1 MNRSIGSGH
10 GPAAAERRPDQLA
23 SRPRSADRC
32 RWRAAG
38 VAAFTADLR
47 RQSRSGHPARN
58 AEPARP
64 QPVRA
69 GSR

>member
-1 MNRSIGSGH
+1 MNRSTANGH
-10 GPAAAERRPDQLA
+10 GPAAGQRRTDRLA
-23 SRPRSADRC
+23 SRPGSANRY

-38 VAAFTADLR
+38 VAAVTADLR
-47 RQSRSGHPARN
+47 RQGRSGDPARN

-64 QPVRA
+64 QPGGA